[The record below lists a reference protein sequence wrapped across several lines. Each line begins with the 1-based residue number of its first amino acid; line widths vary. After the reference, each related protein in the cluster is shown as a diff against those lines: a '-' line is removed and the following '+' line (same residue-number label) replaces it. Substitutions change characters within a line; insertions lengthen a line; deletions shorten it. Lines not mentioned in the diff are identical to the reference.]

1 MTIWTRDELVAQL
14 AEWKKALLLCAS
26 GKSYG
31 IAGRTLTRSD
41 VADIRKTLSY
51 LERKLNKIDGA
62 PVGPVFV
69 QGVTRRG

>member
-1 MTIWTRDELVAQL
+1 MTIWTRDELTAQL
-14 AEWKKALLLCAS
+14 REWKAALLICAS

-51 LERKLNKIDGA
+51 LERELNKIDDA